1 MTNQKLNLKEILT
14 MKMQSLVSKLNADF
28 SALAFYDPIN
38 LEFRW
43 RLAVGS
49 LNNRYT
55 SIVVRSGKGIAG
67 RTLKTKRE
75 FIITNFPEELQDEAL
90 EFPILIIEELK
101 SAVAVPLLLQTQMV
115 GVLLLG
121 QRTCRQFNTD
131 EVECIKDAG
140 ADMLL
145 SYIQEREAEQSNQE
159 EKREIKSSAL
169 YRYFVDEKSIK
180 GEKLEI
186 ILLDQRIT
194 LLSDEIQQSLISIFE
209 FLFDRAAGMTDYSK
223 VKVIIERKSDQ
234 QVAIQFDT
242 RTNME
247 ISTDIFSSLANKVRK
262 LNGSI
267 EVACDNEKTVLTM
280 NIFLNL
286 LVGDQLWD
294 ESHL

>member
-1 MTNQKLNLKEILT
+1 